1 MYYTLVNLGCV
12 ETSKIL
18 WLSIPTNVFFNKLMS
33 GLQVH
38 TYIYMYAIAYIYT
51 CILTFPL
58 CILYVDNKIVFVKTP
73 TKRLTLRAKP
83 TDTVCDIKGKIEY
96 ETGISVYYQQLKLEG
111 HPLPLLDSYI
121 LPSNAQLT
129 LNLETKLSG

>member
-1 MYYTLVNLGCV
+1 MYT
-12 ETSKIL
+12 
-18 WLSIPTNVFFNKLMS
+18 
-33 GLQVH
+33 
-38 TYIYMYAIAYIYT
+38 IAYIYT

-58 CILYVDNKIVFVKTP
+58 CILYVDEKIIFVKTP

-83 TDTVCDIKGKIEY
+83 TDTVWDIKGKIEY

-111 HPLPLLDSYI
+111 QPLPLLDSHI